1 MKKIFWVGCV
11 LAGVALFA
19 SCRGESG
26 KTVEGTPIGQG
37 LIIKKTEARKL
48 QLCDSLGSSL
58 AIEDYD
64 EIDGNAFFII
74 ARTGDNIALY
84 RNNGQSLTRCDSFAI
99 HRYYP
104 VTADERERRYLE
116 TIVDGAHRAFDLDSL
131 TIRSATEGVKDG
143 IWPMACG
150 YSITKQNKLYQLDET
165 GKDEP
170 IMPGCQEMHIINHKG
185 KIILLVKTDDFSGY
199 CSVDG
204 QGIKRLSRAGFVS
217 AKKAGTVLWSAED
230 GKISAIVKEK
240 I

>member
-37 LIIKKTEARKL
+37 LIIKKTEAGKL

-143 IWPMACG
+143 IWPMAC
-150 YSITKQNKLYQLDET
+150 
-165 GKDEP
+165 
-170 IMPGCQEMHIINHKG
+170 
-185 KIILLVKTDDFSGY
+185 
-199 CSVDG
+199 
-204 QGIKRLSRAGFVS
+204 
-217 AKKAGTVLWSAED
+217 
-230 GKISAIVKEK
+230 
-240 I
+240 

>member
-37 LIIKKTEARKL
+37 LIIKKTEAGKL

-143 IWPMACG
+143 IWPMPADTALPNRISCI
-150 YSITKQNKLYQLDET
+150 SWMKPAKTNRL
-165 GKDEP
+165 
-170 IMPGCQEMHIINHKG
+170 CQDVRKC
-185 KIILLVKTDDFSGY
+185 ILSTIRG
-199 CSVDG
+199 
-204 QGIKRLSRAGFVS
+204 R
-217 AKKAGTVLWSAED
+217 
-230 GKISAIVKEK
+230 
-240 I
+240 